1 MDPACS
7 LPVEPKQ
14 QCTVRPVTDQRLRR
28 LRQAVQLLH
37 RPGRAGVAVL
47 VRHLLGVQAQVLA
60 AAGLGL
66 RARTE
71 GLTAAKVDRAR
82 LRDRSIVL
90 TWAMRGTLH
99 LMAAQDYGW
108 LIPLVVEPRVGA
120 AHRRLRELGV
130 TGDQPVRGVE
140 AIERMLDREGPLTRA
155 EIAERLQKVR
165 IHTEGQ
171 AIAHL
176 TWLAAFEKAV
186 CFGPDRNGDRCFV
199 LARDWIGPPEP
210 MDRDLALAELAVRH
224 LRAHAPATPEDLAFW
239 SGVRAADAKRGWRSI
254 EDRLAEIDG
263 PSGTMWALKSRRQDE
278 APSGVVRLLPSFDEY
293 LLGWKDRGFI
303 ADAGRW
309 RKINPGGGW
318 FHPAVVADGR
328 AVGTWATERRPG
340 AVRLEVRPFSRPSPS
355 VRHAAAQ
362 EAESLS
368 AYLGTQ
374 VELAFT

>member
-1 MDPACS
+1 
-7 LPVEPKQ
+7 
-14 QCTVRPVTDQRLRR
+14 VTDRRIRR
-28 LRQAVQLLH
+28 LRQAAQLLH

-71 GLTAAKVDRAR
+71 GLTATKVDRAR

-99 LMAAQDYGW
+99 LLAAEDYGW

-130 TGDQPVRGVE
+130 TGNQPARGVE
-140 AIERMLDREGPLTRA
+140 AIKRMLDREGPLTRA
-155 EIAERLQKVR
+155 EIAERLLKAR
-165 IHTEGQ
+165 IRTEGQ

-199 LARDWIGPPEP
+199 LARDWIGAPEP

-263 PSGTMWALKSRRQDE
+263 PSGTTWTLKSRRRDE
-278 APSGVVRLLPSFDEY
+278 APSGVVRLLASFDEY
-293 LLGWKDRGFI
+293 LLGWKDRRFI
-303 ADAGRW
+303 AGLPEW
-309 RKINPGGGW
+309 RRVVPGGGW

-328 AVGTWATERRPG
+328 AVATWAAQRSPTAAR
-340 AVRLEVRPFSRPSPS
+340 VEVRPFSRLTAP
-355 VRHAAAQ
+355 VRRGAAAD
-362 EAESLS
+362 AED
-368 AYLGTQ
+368 
-374 VELAFT
+374 LAGYMERPVDLVIARPAGR